1 MKEKII
7 YLIIAIL
14 FIGTLIGISI
24 ITGKKTEKKDKT
36 FFYCGAYFIIGKKM
50 HYLYSCGVIFLKFV
64 IYYI

>member
-24 ITGKKTEKKDKT
+24 ITGKKTEKK
-36 FFYCGAYFIIGKKM
+36 
-50 HYLYSCGVIFLKFV
+50 SRRN
-64 IYYI
+64 